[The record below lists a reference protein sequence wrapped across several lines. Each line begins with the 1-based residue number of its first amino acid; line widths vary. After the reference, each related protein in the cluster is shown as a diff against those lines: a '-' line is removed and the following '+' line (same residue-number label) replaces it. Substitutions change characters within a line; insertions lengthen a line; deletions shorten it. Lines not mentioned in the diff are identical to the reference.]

1 MSLTI
6 KARLILLIALLIA
19 LIAVVGGFG
28 IRGMTAMDGAIETIY
43 EDRLVP
49 VQQLTRIDELMRDSI
64 IELNQISLTHEAAS
78 GEPTHSANRQSHL
91 DTVAANTE
99 TMEQLWSA
107 YMATFLTPQEAELAE
122 RYSNQRRAFFQQ
134 GIAPAIAFYEA
145 GRIDRATAH
154 MVEVARPA
162 FTSANQTLHNLID
175 LQSEVARSE
184 YASAQSTFTFMRT
197 LTAAMIILA
206 LLIGSLGGWL
216 LIRVITHPLGRM
228 IGYFKAIAAGNLN
241 NHIEIERR
249 DELGLALESLS
260 ETQVQQRELV
270 SRIQHASNAIHTASG
285 EISSGNYDLSQRT
298 EEQAASLQE
307 TATSME
313 QVAATVKQNADHT
326 RQANDL
332 ILSARQLADNGGEK
346 TAQAMGKMNE
356 LEESAA
362 KIGSIISVIDSIA
375 FQTNILALNASVE
388 AARAGEQGRGFA
400 VVASEVRNLAQRCAS
415 AAKEI
420 QTLVTH
426 DGELVKDGSALV
438 QQAGKAMEQVVG
450 SVRQAS
456 ELMAD
461 INAASEEQSQAVE
474 QVSVAVSQMDQVT
487 QQNAALVEQSAAAA
501 SALKSQADLLADT
514 VSAFRMNNHTTAL
527 PASAAVSQTLTTA
540 SRLAVPVAADP
551 SAARAN
557 HYRKVVE
564 AEPEWEAF

>member
-1 MSLTI
+1 
-6 KARLILLIALLIA
+6 
-19 LIAVVGGFG
+19 
-28 IRGMTAMDGAIETIY
+28 
-43 EDRLVP
+43 
-49 VQQLTRIDELMRDSI
+49 
-64 IELNQISLTHEAAS
+64 
-78 GEPTHSANRQSHL
+78 
-91 DTVAANTE
+91 
-99 TMEQLWSA
+99 MEQLWSA

-122 RYSNQRRAFFQQ
+122 RYSNQRRTFFQQ

-162 FTSANQTLHNLID
+162 FTYANQTLRNLID

-216 LIRVITHPLGRM
+216 LIRVITQPLGRM

-388 AARAGEQGRGFA
+388 AARAGEQ
-400 VVASEVRNLAQRCAS
+400 
-415 AAKEI
+415 
-420 QTLVTH
+420 
-426 DGELVKDGSALV
+426 
-438 QQAGKAMEQVVG
+438 
-450 SVRQAS
+450 
-456 ELMAD
+456 
-461 INAASEEQSQAVE
+461 
-474 QVSVAVSQMDQVT
+474 VSVAVSQMDQVT

-540 SRLAVPVAADP
+540 SRLAVPVAAAP

-557 HYRKVVE
+557 HQRKVVE